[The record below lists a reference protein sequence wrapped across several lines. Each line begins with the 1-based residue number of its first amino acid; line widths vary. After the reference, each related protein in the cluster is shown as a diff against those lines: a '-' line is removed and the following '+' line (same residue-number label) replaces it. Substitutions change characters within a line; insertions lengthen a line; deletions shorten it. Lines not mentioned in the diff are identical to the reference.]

1 MCYYEIYRGIQ
12 LDRTSI
18 VDEVRSEFVVLGEH
32 MGKTSEPPM
41 RLHGL
46 VGIYTCVA
54 WFSVSSFCEPLS
66 LSLSSAFVS
75 PLSLCNCAGFGAIRH
90 FV

>member
-1 MCYYEIYRGIQ
+1 METICVYYVIYRGIYGIQ

-18 VDEVRSEFVVLGEH
+18 VDEVRSEFVVLRED
-32 MGKTSEPPM
+32 MGKTSEPPI

-46 VGIYTCVA
+46 YSRHLYMCGMCFQYR
-54 WFSVSSFCEPLS
+54 P
-66 LSLSSAFVS
+66 FVS

>member
-1 MCYYEIYRGIQ
+1 MCCYEIYRGIQ

-66 LSLSSAFVS
+66 LSLS
-75 PLSLCNCAGFGAIRH
+75 LSLSLAPL
-90 FV
+90 